1 MNLWFWRWLLR
12 APWAAKRS
20 NQSVLKEINP
30 EYPLEGLMLKLWP
43 SNMKNQLLRKDLD
56 AGKDRRQEKRQ
67 QRIRWLDDITNSV
80 DMSPSELWERVK
92 DKKAW
97 HSAVHGVT
105 KSQTRLGDW
114 TTSSWMSQSYRQT
127 EWH

>member
-1 MNLWFWRWLLR
+1 
-12 APWAAKRS
+12 
-20 NQSVLKEINP
+20 
-30 EYPLEGLMLKLWP
+30 MLKLWP

-80 DMSPSELWERVK
+80 DMSLSELWERVK

-105 KSQTRLGDW
+105 KSQTRLGD
-114 TTSSWMSQSYRQT
+114 
-127 EWH
+127 